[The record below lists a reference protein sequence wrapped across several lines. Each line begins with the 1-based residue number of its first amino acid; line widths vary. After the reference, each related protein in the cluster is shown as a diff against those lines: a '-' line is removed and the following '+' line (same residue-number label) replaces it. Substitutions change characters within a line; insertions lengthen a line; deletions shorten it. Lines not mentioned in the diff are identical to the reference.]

1 MSIKKGLLF
10 TALAALIACY
20 FVFDLGQYFSL
31 DYIKQQQS
39 AFDALYQDNPALIL
53 GGFFGLYVLCLL
65 YTSPSPRDRG

>member
-39 AFDALYQDNPALIL
+39 AFDALYP
-53 GGFFGLYVLCLL
+53 VS
-65 YTSPSPRDRG
+65 YTHLTLPTSDLV